1 MNMYETLI
9 KALETAKEMNIGVT
23 LIENTTPYVGVI
35 ERIVADRWGHR
46 ISIDGSTVCIN
57 STDYVELTEKSGG
70 KKFYCVSSRVND
82 NWNVIVII

>member
-1 MNMYETLI
+1 MYEKLI
-9 KALETAKEMNIGVT
+9 KALETAKEMNVGVT
-23 LIENTTPYVGVI
+23 VIENTTPYVGVI
-35 ERIVADRWGHR
+35 KHIVSDSWGHR

-70 KKFYCVSSRVND
+70 KKFYCITSSVNN

>member
-1 MNMYETLI
+1 MYDKLI
-9 KALETAKEMNIGVT
+9 KALENAKEMNVGVT
-23 LIENTTPYVGVI
+23 VIEHTTPYVGAI
-35 ERIVADRWGHR
+35 ERLVSDRWGHR

-70 KKFYCVSSRVND
+70 KKFYCITSSVNN